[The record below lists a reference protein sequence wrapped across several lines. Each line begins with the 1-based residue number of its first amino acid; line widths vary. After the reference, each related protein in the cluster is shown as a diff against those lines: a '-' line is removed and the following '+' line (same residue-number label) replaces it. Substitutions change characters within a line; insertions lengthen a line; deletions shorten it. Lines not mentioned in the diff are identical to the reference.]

1 MTDTIETP
9 TFVAAV
15 PAEPVQRRATPTVRR
30 IVRFVATVQ
39 AILFLAHWF
48 VYQTWTFFRLGPSP
62 SGTVK
67 LRATLFLLS
76 ISFVAA
82 TLLAHRYSNWLVH
95 LFYTIA
101 ATWLGIFNFLFL
113 GAWLCWLIYFS
124 GRLFGMHW
132 QRPII
137 VDSMF
142 WLAIIA
148 SVYGVANARWLRV
161 KKIRVKLPGLPNSWR
176 GRVVALVSDVH
187 LGPVN
192 GSGFMRRIVA
202 MLGRLRPFAVFI
214 TGDLYDGTKV
224 DPDELAS
231 PWKEFSARVPTYF
244 VTGNHEEFSDP
255 AGYLNAVS
263 RAGIHVLNNEKVML
277 DGVQIVGV
285 HDSNSAN
292 ADRFRSILNGAD
304 LDRNRA
310 SILLSHVPRQ
320 LSIAEEAGVSLQLS
334 GHTHGGQIFPFTW
347 FTARIFG
354 DYTYGLQRFGELMVY
369 TSSGAGTWG
378 PPMRIGTNPEIVLI
392 EFE

>member
-30 IVRFVATVQ
+30 IIRFVATVQ
-39 AILFLAHWF
+39 TILFLAHWF
-48 VYQTWTFFRLGPSP
+48 VYQTWEFFRPRASL
-62 SGTVK
+62 SGSAK
-67 LRATLFLLS
+67 LRVTLLLLS
-76 ISFVAA
+76 ISYMAA

-113 GAWLCWLIYFS
+113 GAWLCWLIYFG
-124 GRLFGMHW
+124 GRLFGLHW
-132 QRPII
+132 QRSII
-137 VDSMF
+137 VDSIF
-142 WLAIIA
+142 GLAMLA
-148 SVYGVANARWLRV
+148 SVYGVVNARWVRV
-161 KKIRVKLPGLPNSWR
+161 KKIRVKLPGLPAAWC
-176 GRVVALVSDVH
+176 GRVAALVSDVH

-202 MLGRLRPFAVFI
+202 MLGRLRPYAIFI
-214 TGDLYDGTKV
+214 AGDLYDGTKV
-224 DPDELAS
+224 DRNVLAS
-231 PWKEFSARVPTYF
+231 PWKELSAQVPTYF

-255 AGYLNAVS
+255 AGYLDAVN
-263 RAGIHVLNNEKVML
+263 RAGIRVLNNEKVML
-277 DGVQIVGV
+277 DGLQIIGV

-292 ADRFRSILNGAD
+292 ADRFRSILKRAD

-310 SILLSHVPRQ
+310 SILLSHVPRH
-320 LSIAEEAGVSLQLS
+320 LSIAEDSGVSLQLS

-347 FTARIFG
+347 FTIRVFG
-354 DYTYGLQRFGELMVY
+354 DYTYGLKRFGELMVY
-369 TSSGAGTWG
+369 TSSGVGTWG
-378 PPMRIGTNPEIVLI
+378 PPMRVGTSPEIVLI